1 MLTSHTKWA
10 LRVHSW
16 TLFTVN
22 KAPIMEVKDMSKTK
36 SITDLIM
43 ELQQENESL
52 KGLAKI
58 ANQYCKMEFG
68 YNVKEL
74 HELIAKQRL
83 YEQKKQERQ
92 ANQQGQHISLSR
104 SE

>member
-1 MLTSHTKWA
+1 MA
-10 LRVHSW
+10 
-16 TLFTVN
+16 
-22 KAPIMEVKDMSKTK
+22 KTK

-58 ANQYCKMEFG
+58 ANQYCKQEFG

-74 HELIAKQRL
+74 HDIVEKQRL

-92 ANQQGQHISLSR
+92 ANQQGQHISISR